1 MRSAMRVCR
10 AVQLVS
16 ALVIFAPLIC
26 AQSLLVSEIRAEH
39 DPAKR
44 SEKAL
49 SFADSA
55 FDSARDDYNKGEI
68 NKGDAELENMMT
80 ALEECLSSL
89 DTVHKARNYKKA
101 EMNVATLQ
109 RRMRGLLDDIAVQ
122 QRGWAEYTQRKL
134 EEVHDKMLEGVMRK

>member
-1 MRSAMRVCR
+1 MSRVVDLR
-10 AVQLVS
+10 GPVRLAS
-16 ALVIFAPLIC
+16 ALVLVVPLFC
-26 AQSLLVSEIRAEH
+26 AQSLLLTEIKAEH
-39 DPAKR
+39 DPGKR

-49 SFADSA
+49 SLADSA
-55 FDSARDDYNKGEI
+55 FENARDDYNKGQI

-89 DTVHKARNYKKA
+89 DTAHKARNYKKA

-109 RRMRGLLDDIAVQ
+109 RRMKGLLDDIAVQ

-134 EEVHDKMLEGVMRK
+134 DQLHDKLLDGVMRK

>member
-1 MRSAMRVCR
+1 MEIRRPA
-10 AVQLVS
+10 QLVS
-16 ALVIFAPLIC
+16 ALVLFVPLLC
-26 AQSLLVSEIRAEH
+26 AQSLLVSAIRAEH

-55 FDSARDDYNKGEI
+55 FENARDDYTKGEI

-89 DTVHKARNYKKA
+89 DTAHKARNYKKA

-109 RRMRGLLDDIAVQ
+109 RRMKGLLDDIALQ

-134 EEVHDKMLEGVMRK
+134 DEVHDKLLEGVMRK